1 MSGCRSPARGLASRP
16 AGDTEF
22 GYLSE
27 FTPTLRVAEIGD
39 RVRLGI
45 DGLVSA
51 DGATLQDAAD
61 ELVSKILAV
70 VMVFRSGGIGG
81 YSSELCRPDL
91 ELVKFIWE
99 LGEIAAAGG
108 DIRERLFG
116 PTGMAA

>member
-1 MSGCRSPARGLASRP
+1 M
-16 AGDTEF
+16 
-22 GYLSE
+22 SE

-45 DGLVSA
+45 DGLVCA
-51 DGATLQDAAD
+51 DGPTLQDAAD
-61 ELVSKILAV
+61 ELVAKILAV
-70 VMVFRSGGIGG
+70 VMALQANGLGG
-81 YSSELCRPDL
+81 YGSESCRPDM
-91 ELVKFIWE
+91 EVVKFLWE